1 MPYRKPTGALLKV
14 VRPDTYRQVVELLAE
29 PREQV
34 SYREIE
40 RVCRVGGDTIKAVER
55 VEAATITERK
65 ARMLQQVTRVAERA
79 WQTVED
85 KLDGA
90 NLTQATICAGVAT
103 EKMLL
108 LAGEAT
114 HRVEVVLADASDLYS
129 EMASL
134 KARLEADG
142 PVIDAEL
149 QSLPTA
155 APVPQL
161 QSSAR
166 EP

>member
-1 MPYRKPTGALLKV
+1 LNRIEDGIDTASVAIALPV
-14 VRPDTYRQVVELLAE
+14 FGV
-29 PREQV
+29 
-34 SYREIE
+34 
-40 RVCRVGGDTIKAVER
+40 AVE
-55 VEAATITERK
+55 K
-65 ARMLQQVTRVAERA
+65 A
-79 WQTVED
+79 
-85 KLDGA
+85 
-90 NLTQATICAGVAT
+90 
-103 EKMLL
+103 LL